1 MARKSSATFE
11 KRARERARQ
20 EKQRDKAAK
29 RRQRQADR
37 KARPAG
43 AGGDE
48 FVTNEELL
56 PVMSS
61 LPEAE

>member
-1 MARKSSATFE
+1 MARKSSASFE

-37 KARPAG
+37 RERPAG
-43 AGGDE
+43 TPADE

-56 PVMSS
+56 PAMSS